1 MDVIYY
7 YTKMNIRDLLNNK
20 SFIIIFQKSL
30 FITKPFRMQ
39 TPFFSVCRLQG
50 HTYSEPGGA
59 AGSDRELSVGNMKA
73 LCTVYRT

>member
-7 YTKMNIRDLLNNK
+7 TKINIRDLLNNK
-20 SFIIIFQKSL
+20 SFIIFQKSL
-30 FITKPFRMQ
+30 SITKPFRMQ

-59 AGSDRELSVGNMKA
+59 AGSDRELSGGNMRA